1 MQHNVPN
8 TGPAP
13 FGQPP
18 PSISSDPSAGN
29 GFPAGAGHGP
39 SNPMPNPNLPFN
51 VANLD
56 PFTAK
61 QMAALQATSLA
72 KAANRS
78 APGGTSASYFG
89 GLSSASH
96 LHVPSNPALPF
107 AAPRLSDPAVP
118 PHDGVPPFHPLPHS
132 PDVSQAP
139 VPHQPMNPSQ
149 PQNNPAAAMQQQQ
162 QLYQQRRRNWLNGLA
177 TLMIQRGTP
186 LPPPL
191 TGVPFPPGYDPAN
204 MPWKSLE
211 VSPTDL
217 GIIRLA
223 GKDIDLFKLWQ
234 LIIQAGGGQKV
245 SQKGAW
251 PLALQTFDLPEAM
264 PAPNNPAELQPTAA
278 VLERYYTALLGPFE
292 EAYRK
297 NMMEQSQR
305 AALAAG
311 RMPPGA
317 SQGPMNPQSRPG
329 AMPGMPGQNMMPQAN
344 TAQSMDGALP
354 GQFHPAQAIQ
364 VPSFQ
369 PPNPMVV
376 GNMMPSSGAP
386 MPGMNMNGAGMKMQI
401 PPGAVQNGG
410 AGEMEHELES
420 RKRKMQEAVES
431 EAKRARQ
438 KTGGSDVS
446 DSRSSVA
453 PPPSVD
459 GPVAPT
465 VTRTIRQ
472 PSRRKIEYVPFAR
485 EIDTAG
491 GRDLDAIQN
500 EWHRMSTK
508 PVRHIDEWGQVDIDA
523 LTLSLRSRVSTEV
536 SYALTTFT
544 ILTLLRAPDQGRG
557 FPIMQAPDLLDE
569 MVDLVEDLAFD
580 GVEDMGYAPED
591 DDAPIVTHRELVE
604 TVVED
609 GTKPFA
615 ALERKQGARDPGH
628 GPRHRPAEVILVVL
642 NIIRNLSVA
651 TENQEYLA
659 KHPKLLHVLL
669 RLCSLAP
676 PGKHS
681 SPLPLAEVL
690 SLNDLISIRKD
701 VMNVLLNIALHVNL
715 NPASPSKQ
723 LLLTVRRAYEVLASY
738 IVDVTEAVSP
748 LQCIVQTGIPPAVH
762 QPKPPALADMALE
775 TFSRFTLPDDNRQV
789 VSKAV
794 PQRWLWTLLEALV
807 HRLPVADSDFQV
819 IMRDVWLTYVE
830 RLIMALYSLA
840 FLAPPAVKERA
851 KRDGQLGFAKVML
864 RLVKK
869 FTVHAPPEL
878 RHHFAIS
885 VRRAIEAMKVVDDA
899 RDAFDAGSSQGAA
912 VPTLAFGMGY
922 GEHGDSRVE
931 RGMGLLSGY
940 QEDITLG
947 LMMHPEL
954 VDAMLFS
961 ELESLVRVGR

>member
-1 MQHNVPN
+1 
-8 TGPAP
+8 
-13 FGQPP
+13 
-18 PSISSDPSAGN
+18 
-29 GFPAGAGHGP
+29 
-39 SNPMPNPNLPFN
+39 
-51 VANLD
+51 
-56 PFTAK
+56 
-61 QMAALQATSLA
+61 
-72 KAANRS
+72 
-78 APGGTSASYFG
+78 
-89 GLSSASH
+89 
-96 LHVPSNPALPF
+96 
-107 AAPRLSDPAVP
+107 
-118 PHDGVPPFHPLPHS
+118 
-132 PDVSQAP
+132 
-139 VPHQPMNPSQ
+139 MNPTQ
-149 PQNNPAAAMQQQQ
+149 PQQNPAAMQQQV
-162 QLYQQRRRNWLNGLA
+162 YQQRKRNWLNGLA
-177 TLMIQRGTP
+177 TLMVQRGTP
-186 LPPPL
+186 LPPQL
-191 TGVPFPPGYDPAN
+191 TGVPFPPNYDPAN

-211 VSPTDL
+211 VSPTDI
-217 GIIRLA
+217 GVIRLA
-223 GKDIDLFKLWQ
+223 GKDVDLFRLWTM
-234 LIIQAGGGQKV
+234 IIQAGGGHKV

-251 PLALQTFDLPEAM
+251 PLVMQQFDLPEAM

-278 VLERYYTALLGPFE
+278 VLERYYNALLGPFE

-297 NMMEQSQR
+297 NMMEHSQR
-305 AALAAG
+305 AAIAAG
-311 RMPPGA
+311 RMPGA
-317 SQGPMNPQSRPG
+317 QQGQMNPQARPG
-329 AMPGMPGQNMMPQAN
+329 GLPGMPGQNALPAGGGSGGVAAGMNMMPQPSNAG
-344 TAQSMDGALP
+344 QSMDGSIS
-354 GQFHPAQAIQ
+354 GQFRPAQAIST
-364 VPSFQ
+364 PFQ
-369 PPNPMVV
+369 PPNSVAA
-376 GNMMPSSGAP
+376 GGSGMMPANGAP
-386 MPGMNMNGAGMKMQI
+386 PPLPGINANGMPVAKMQQGGFPAMPGSAGPNGSGDL
-401 PPGAVQNGG
+401 
-410 AGEMEHELES
+410 EHDLES

-431 EAKRARQ
+431 EAKRVRQ

-453 PPPSVD
+453 PPPSVE

-472 PSRRKIEYVPFAR
+472 PSRRKIEYVPYAR
-485 EIDTAG
+485 EVETAG
-491 GRDLDAIQN
+491 GRDLQAIQS

-557 FPIMQAPDLLDE
+557 FPIVQAPDLLDE

-580 GVEDMGYAPED
+580 EDEDEGYPD
-591 DDAPIVTHRELVE
+591 GDPSPIVTHKELVNS
-604 TVVED
+604 VVEE

-615 ALERKQGARDPGH
+615 ALERKQGARHFDY
-628 GPRHRPAEVILVVL
+628 GPRHRPAEIILVVL

-651 TENQEYLA
+651 NENQEYLA

-669 RLCSLAP
+669 RLCALAP
-676 PGKHS
+676 PEENA
-681 SPLPLAEVL
+681 SPKPRASVL
-690 SLNDLISIRKD
+690 SLTDLINIRKD

-715 NPASPSKQ
+715 SPASPSKQ

-748 LQCIVQTGIPPAVH
+748 FQTILQTGIPPAVH

-775 TFSRFTLPDDNRQV
+775 TFSRFTLPDDNRHV
-789 VSKAV
+789 VSRAV
-794 PQRWLWTLLEALV
+794 PQAWLWTLLEALV

-840 FLAPPAVKERA
+840 FLAPPDVKARA

-899 RDAFDAGSSQGAA
+899 EDAFDQSRGSA
-912 VPTLAFGMGY
+912 VPPLAFGMGY
-922 GEHGDSRVE
+922 GEHGDNRVE